1 MPNKVMEDRELL
13 VLDGP
18 HDGEAEEDFTPNS
31 FPTGDKTCLNLVYL
45 AALVAAIGGLLFGYD
60 VGIITGAKLQ
70 VAHDLE
76 LTCAQCFIAS
86 TTAIAS
92 FLQRGNLFVDFEE
105 F

>member
-1 MPNKVMEDRELL
+1 MEDRELL

-18 HDGEAEEDFTPNS
+18 HDGEAEEEFTPNS

-76 LTCAQCFIAS
+76 LTCAQ
-86 TTAIAS
+86 
-92 FLQRGNLFVDFEE
+92 EE
-105 F
+105 LLVALMPL